1 MCLNSLLLLSKL
13 PRNLVVLSNSSY
25 YLRVYQVQK
34 SRHILSKVPAWV
46 SHKAA
51 IQMLA
56 RVAVN
61 LKVQLGQGLLLNP
74 LQLLAGFSSS
84 KAVGLRNLN
93 SPLLPRSLSVPC
105 LLNIF
110 KKQHTTWLLQNGQ
123 ARESASETEVSLL
136 CPNLGID
143 MSSCLS
149 YSLEAKHWP
158 QITFKGKRLAKG
170 MNARKRD
177 N

>member
-13 PRNLVVLSNSSY
+13 PQNLVVLSNNSY

-34 SRHILSKVPAWV
+34 SRHILSEVPAWV

-74 LQLLAGFSSS
+74 L
-84 KAVGLRNLN
+84 
-93 SPLLPRSLSVPC
+93 
-105 LLNIF
+105 
-110 KKQHTTWLLQNGQ
+110 
-123 ARESASETEVSLL
+123 
-136 CPNLGID
+136 
-143 MSSCLS
+143 
-149 YSLEAKHWP
+149 
-158 QITFKGKRLAKG
+158 
-170 MNARKRD
+170 
-177 N
+177 